1 MQHVMRVAF
10 HKSSAI
16 LAASTVTGAVGIF
29 EYGLE
34 GNTQRAYLEHH
45 KESTRALQYS
55 HDGGTLFM
63 GSKDL
68 SISAFDLSRACVSGT
83 MSKAHEAPISC
94 LRVLDQNTLVS
105 GDDDGTIRLWD
116 LRQAKSTHTL
126 SEHEDFISDIQLAQD
141 EKTLICSGGD
151 GYLSVWNRKSG
162 KLIAM
167 SDQMDDEFLSIQIL
181 KHGKKVVAGTQSGVL
196 AIFSWGNWY

>member
-1 MQHVMRVAF
+1 
-10 HKSSAI
+10 
-16 LAASTVTGAVGIF
+16 
-29 EYGLE
+29 
-34 GNTQRAYLEHH
+34 
-45 KESTRALQYS
+45 
-55 HDGGTLFM
+55 
-63 GSKDL
+63 
-68 SISAFDLSRACVSGT
+68 

-181 KHGKKVVAGTQSGVL
+181 KHGKKVVSGTQSGVL